1 MLPVISRNVTMEK
14 DGKLTLN
21 GLPFQEGDSLE
32 VSIVPSVRVQTNQR
46 DQLRGTV
53 LQYRDPFAPVGLDD
67 WDALK

>member
-1 MLPVISRNVTMEK
+1 MFSIISRNVIMEK

-32 VSIVPSVRVQTNQR
+32 VSIIPAVRSPVDQR

-53 LQYRDPFAPVGLDD
+53 LQYRDPFAPVAVDD